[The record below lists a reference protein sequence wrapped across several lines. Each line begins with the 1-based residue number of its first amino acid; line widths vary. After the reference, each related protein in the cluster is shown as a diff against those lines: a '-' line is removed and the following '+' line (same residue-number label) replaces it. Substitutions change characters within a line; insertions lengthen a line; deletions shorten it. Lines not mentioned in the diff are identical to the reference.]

1 MRHRAHMSHSGV
13 LLLVMVGMFVQPHCS
28 EQRRLQAK
36 ALVMVGMFVQPH
48 CDLAQGWLPV
58 SIYIVVVLRYW

>member
-13 LLLVMVGMFVQPHCS
+13 LL
-28 EQRRLQAK
+28 
-36 ALVMVGMFVQPH
+36 LVMVGMFVQPH